1 MAIDYLQA
9 ASLNLPSGLGTQQL
23 RQKLNNLVINPS
35 YVKIYLK
42 YKDISYEPKDDCM
55 EALRQQVTVLSQQ
68 VEALY
73 KLIENLNEKLLAS
86 ATETKLTQQQRN
98 DRSGTVGNDKTSS
111 YPSYSSLDGLLEHK
125 DILLDDSYFDKN
137 SQSLEKELSAE
148 IQIQRL
154 TAQLTAAYN
163 RIAALEEQLLS
174 KRMHSQHLGGPN

>member
-9 ASLNLPSGLGTQQL
+9 GSLNLPSGLGTQQL

>member
-1 MAIDYLQA
+1 
-9 ASLNLPSGLGTQQL
+9 
-23 RQKLNNLVINPS
+23 
-35 YVKIYLK
+35 
-42 YKDISYEPKDDCM
+42 M

-73 KLIENLNEKLLAS
+73 KLIENLNEKLLES
-86 ATETKLTQQQRN
+86 AKETKLTQQQRN
-98 DRSGTVGNDKTSS
+98 DRSGTLGNDQTSP
-111 YPSYSSLDGLLEHK
+111 YQSYSTLDGLLEHK